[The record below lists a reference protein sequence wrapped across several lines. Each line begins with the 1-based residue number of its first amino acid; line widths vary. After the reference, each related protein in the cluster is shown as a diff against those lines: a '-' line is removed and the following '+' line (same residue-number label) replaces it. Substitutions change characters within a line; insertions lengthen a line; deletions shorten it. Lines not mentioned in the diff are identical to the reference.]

1 MNLIQYSTKNRI
13 ASIVLN
19 RPDKRN
25 ALNSAMA
32 TELYEVLKM
41 AEEDKEVKVIILKAN
56 GDAFCAGA
64 DLAYLKELSKFS
76 FEENLEDSMNLKD
89 MFRQI
94 YVMKKIVIAQVEGHA
109 IAGGAGLA
117 TVCDLVFSVPE
128 AKFGFTE
135 VKIGF
140 VPAIVSIFAIR
151 KLGESHTKNLLF
163 SGNLISAAKAKEI
176 GLVNFIH
183 DKETIDNEVQNF
195 AVDLVNTTSAN
206 SLALTKSLLNKIQ
219 NMDMEYALDYAAGLN
234 ALARGSED
242 CKKGISAFLNK
253 EKIVW

>member
-1 MNLIQYSTKNRI
+1 MSLIKYDVKNRV
-13 ASIVLN
+13 ASITLN
-19 RPDKRN
+19 RPEKRN

-32 TELYEVLKM
+32 EELNSTLKK
-41 AEEDKEVKVIILKAN
+41 AEQDNDVKVIVLKAN

-64 DLAYLKELSKFS
+64 DLAYLKELSNFTY
-76 FEENLEDSMNLKD
+76 EENLEDSLKLKE

-94 YVMKKIVIAQVEGHA
+94 YTMQKVIIAQVEGHA

-140 VPAIVSIFAIR
+140 VPAIVSVFAIR
-151 KLGESHTKNLLF
+151 KFGESHTKKLLL
-163 SGNLISAAKAKEI
+163 SGNLITANEAKEI
-176 GLVNFIH
+176 GLVNFIST
-183 DKETIDNEVQNF
+183 KEKINS
-195 AVDLVNTTSAN
+195 AVNDFVANLVNKTSAN
-206 SLALTKSLLNKIQ
+206 SLALTKSLINEIQQKSLDDALN
-219 NMDMEYALDYAAGLN
+219 YAAKLN
-234 ALARGSED
+234 ANARNSDD
-242 CKKGISAFLNK
+242 CKKGINAFLNK

>member
-1 MNLIQYSTKNRI
+1 MSFIQYSTKNRI
-13 ASIVLN
+13 ATIVLD

-25 ALNSAMA
+25 ALNSTMA
-32 TELYEVLKM
+32 LELHEALKKAETDDDVKVVVLK
-41 AEEDKEVKVIILKAN
+41 AK

-76 FEENLEDSMNLKD
+76 YEENLEDSMRLKE

-94 YVMKKIVIAQVEGHA
+94 YVMKKVVIAQVEGHA

-151 KLGESHTKNLLF
+151 KFGESHTKNLLF
-163 SGNLISAAKAKEI
+163 SGNLIVAEKAKEI
-176 GLVNFIH
+176 GMVNFIS
-183 DKETIDNEVQNF
+183 DKENIDNDVDVF
-195 AVDLVNTTSAN
+195 AKDLIDKTSAN
-206 SLALTKSLLNKIQ
+206 SLALTKSLINKIQ
-219 NMDMEYALDYAAGLN
+219 DMDLDHALDYAAKLN
-234 ALARGSED
+234 ALSRGSDD
-242 CKKGISAFLNK
+242 CKRGISAFLNK
-253 EKIVW
+253 KKIVW

>member
-1 MNLIQYSTKNRI
+1 MDFIQYSTNNRLAI
-13 ASIVLN
+13 IVLN

-25 ALNSAMA
+25 ALNSIMA
-32 TELYEVLKM
+32 SELFETFKK
-41 AEEDKEVKVIILKAN
+41 AELDNNVKIVVLKAN

-64 DLAYLKELSKFS
+64 DLAYLKDLNTFS
-76 FEENLEDSMNLKD
+76 YEENLEDSMNLKE

-94 YVMKKIVIAQVEGHA
+94 YKMKKIVIAQIEGHA

-117 TVCDLVFSVPE
+117 TVCDLVFSVPD

-151 KLGESHTKNLLF
+151 KFGESHTKNLLF
-163 SGNLISAAKAKEI
+163 SGDLISAAKAQDI
-176 GLVNFIH
+176 GLVNFIS
-183 DKETIDNEVQNF
+183 DKEKIDSEVQKF
-195 AVDLVNTTSAN
+195 ANHLLNNTSAN
-206 SLALTKSLLNKIQ
+206 SLALTKNLINKIQ
-219 NMDMEYALDYAAGLN
+219 DMDLEAALDYAARLN
-234 ALARGSED
+234 ALARGSDD
-242 CKKGISAFLNK
+242 CKKGIGAFLNK

>member
-1 MNLIQYSTKNRI
+1 MNFIQYVLKNRVATI
-13 ASIVLN
+13 TLN

-25 ALNSAMA
+25 ALNLIMV
-32 TELYEVLKM
+32 TELDKALKR
-41 AEEDKEVKVIILKAN
+41 AEQDKDVKVIILKAN

-64 DLAYLKELSKFS
+64 DLAYLKDISQFTY
-76 FEENLEDSMNLKD
+76 EEHLADSMQLKE

-94 YVMKKIVIAQVEGHA
+94 YTMNKVVIAQVEGHA

-140 VPAIVSIFAIR
+140 VPAIVSVFAIR
-151 KLGESHTKNLLF
+151 KFGESHTKRLLL
-163 SGNLISAAKAKEI
+163 SGDLIAADDAKEI
-176 GLVNFIH
+176 GLVNFISA
-183 DKETIDNEVQNF
+183 KESIDREVKKF
-195 AVDLVNTTSAN
+195 AGNLVTKTSAN
-206 SLALTKSLLNKIQ
+206 SLALTKRLISEIQ
-219 NMDMEYALDYAAGLN
+219 KQDLEHALVYAAELN
-234 ALARGSED
+234 AKARNSED
-242 CKKGISAFLNK
+242 CKKGINAFLNK